1 MHKTIASPALS
12 QEHEVLLKT
21 MLTTDG
27 KVDQLLPLKSL
38 LDDPDH
44 PMSELGQA
52 LIEALQRISEDLR
65 QATSLREEHRAALD
79 QANETN
85 AALSQMLKTILGQLQ
100 EIRAENRS
108 LKKQISEIHGLM
120 FSPVN

>member
-1 MHKTIASPALS
+1 MTSLTLP
-12 QEHEVLLKT
+12 QEYEVLLKA

-27 KVDQLLPLKSL
+27 KVDQLLPLLDL
-38 LDDPDH
+38 LNDPGH

-52 LIEALQRISEDLR
+52 LIEALQRIAEDLR
-65 QATSLREEHRAALD
+65 KATQLREEHRAALH

-85 AALSQMLKTILGQLQ
+85 TALSQMLKDISQELR

-108 LKKQISEIHGLM
+108 LKQQISKIHGLM
-120 FSPVN
+120 FSPAE

>member
-38 LDDPDH
+38 LDDPNH
-44 PMSELGQA
+44 TMSELGQA
-52 LIEALQRISEDLR
+52 LIEALQRISDDLR

-85 AALSQMLKTILGQLQ
+85 AALSQLLKDISGQLQ
-100 EIRAENRS
+100 DIRAENSS

-120 FSPVN
+120 FSPVD

>member
-1 MHKTIASPALS
+1 MHKTIASPALTK
-12 QEHEVLLKT
+12 EHEVLLKT

-38 LDDPDH
+38 LDDPNH

-65 QATSLREEHRAALD
+65 QASSLREEHRAALD

-85 AALSQMLKTILGQLQ
+85 AALSQMLKTISAQLQ

-108 LKKQISEIHGLM
+108 LKQQISEIHSLM
-120 FSPVN
+120 FSPVD